1 MLATDQ
7 EKTDMAV
14 INTNIAAINSQRQ
27 LHGSELTLQQSLRRL
42 SSGLRINSAKDDAA
56 GLAIASR
63 MSAQVSGMN
72 QAIRNAND
80 AISLSQTAEGALSE
94 SVNILRRIRD
104 LAVQSANDTNSGTDR
119 VALQAEVSQLQQ
131 ELNRIANETEFN
143 GKKLLDGSF
152 AAQQFQVGAN
162 ANQTI
167 AVTMNSAHATDIGNQ
182 TAATD
187 GSAQQAVIGLSTGGG
202 ALGSVGGTSVAA
214 QTLTVYGLSQQT
226 ANINVGDSAADI
238 ATAVNLVST
247 DTGVTAHARTQVQ
260 LTVSGIT
267 GSSGFSFDL
276 SAIRAANT
284 DTARIAATISNAN
297 DLSSLADAIN
307 AKSGATGIS
316 AVARANVLTL
326 TNDSGDD
333 IAFDNVDDGAGT
345 GQFNLTVPDFDGTT
359 GGFVPGA
366 TVVLDD
372 SLAAADAARITG
384 YVTYSSSNA
393 YSVESNDAT
402 NTLFL
407 TTQASRLDAVGSI
420 DISSQQG
427 ANNALLVVDS
437 ALGNINGTR
446 AKLGAIQNRV
456 EATIANLSATHE
468 NLSAARSR
476 IQDAD
481 FALETAEL
489 TRSQVLQQAGIAMMA
504 QANQVPN
511 QVLQLLRGG

>member
-1 MLATDQ
+1 
-7 EKTDMAV
+7 
-14 INTNIAAINSQRQ
+14 
-27 LHGSELTLQQSLRRL
+27 
-42 SSGLRINSAKDDAA
+42 
-56 GLAIASR
+56 
-63 MSAQVSGMN
+63 MN

-80 AISLSQTAEGALSE
+80 AISLSQTAEGALAE

-119 VALQAEVSQLQQ
+119 VALQAEVSELQQ
-131 ELNRIANETEFN
+131 ELNRIANESEFN

-167 AVTMNSAHATDIGNQ
+167 AVTMGSARAMDIGNQ
-182 TAATD
+182 VAYTD
-187 GSAQQAVIGLSTGGG
+187 GTAQQVQ
-202 ALGSVGGTSVAA
+202 GGTSTPGTVGAA
-214 QTLTVYGLSQQT
+214 ASLVGAQSLTVYGLSQQF
-226 ANINVGDSAADI
+226 ANVNVGDSAADI

-247 DTGVTAHARTQVQ
+247 DSGVTAHARTQAE

-276 SAIRAANT
+276 SGINATATN
-284 DTARIAATISNAN
+284 TARIAVTISNAN
-297 DLSSLADAIN
+297 DLSGMADAIN

-316 AVARANVLTL
+316 AVARAGILTL
-326 TNDSGDD
+326 TSEAGDD
-333 IAFDNVDDGAGT
+333 IVIDNVDDGANGGGGGT
-345 GQFNLTVPDFDGTT
+345 GQLNLTVPDFDG
-359 GGFVPGA
+359 
-366 TVVLDD
+366 VLDD
-372 SLAAADAARITG
+372 NTATDAARITG
-384 YVTYSSSNA
+384 YVSFSSSVS
-393 YSVESNDAT
+393 YSVSSDTGA
-402 NTLFL
+402 TLFSG
-407 TTQASRLDAVGSI
+407 TQASRLDAVGSI
-420 DISSQQG
+420 DISTQQG

-456 EATIANLSATHE
+456 ESTIANLQATHE
-468 NLSAARSR
+468 NLTAARSR

-504 QANQVPN
+504 QANQVPQ
-511 QVLQLLRGG
+511 QVLQLLQG